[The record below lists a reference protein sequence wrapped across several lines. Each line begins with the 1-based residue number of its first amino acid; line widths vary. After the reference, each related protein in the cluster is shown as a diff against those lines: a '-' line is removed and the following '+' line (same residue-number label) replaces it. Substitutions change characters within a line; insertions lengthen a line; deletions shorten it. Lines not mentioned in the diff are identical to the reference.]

1 MVPRRK
7 APGAQAVSLIVL
19 LALFLAAAPVR
30 AAEAL
35 ATPKERISYAIGV
48 NLIGNLKQQEVDV
61 DLELVLKG
69 MRDASSG
76 GELLMS
82 DEELR
87 KYISFYQ
94 HDVRRKT
101 AKTRA
106 GAAEQNKKAGE
117 AFLDANKKEKGV
129 VTLPSGLQY
138 RVLSEGSGKKPAGA
152 DTVTFH
158 YRSSS
163 IAGVE
168 LDSSYHTG
176 KPATRR
182 VKDGVLPGLSE
193 ALKLM
198 PAGSKWQVFLPS
210 KLAYGVKGNG
220 GKVGPNET
228 VVFEIELLSVN

>member
-1 MVPRRK
+1 MLPINV
-7 APGAQAVSLIVL
+7 PGARILPVLTL
-19 LALFLAAAPVR
+19 LALLHAAAPAR

-69 MRDASSG
+69 MRDASAG
-76 GELLMS
+76 GTLLMS

-87 KYISFYQ
+87 KYISIYQ
-94 HDVRRKT
+94 HDVRRKV
-101 AKTRA
+101 AKTKA
-106 GAAEQNKKAGE
+106 GTAEDNRKAGE
-117 AFLDANKKEKGV
+117 AFLAANKKEQGV

-138 RVLSEGSGKKPAGA
+138 RVLREGSGKRPADA
-152 DTVTFH
+152 DTATFH

-176 KPATRR
+176 KPASRR
-182 VKDGVLPGLSE
+182 VKDGVIPGLSE

-198 PAGSKWQVFLPS
+198 PAGSKWQVFLPP

-220 GKVGPNET
+220 NKVGPSET

>member
-1 MVPRRK
+1 MVPRIK
-7 APGAQAVSLIVL
+7 APGAHVATLIAL
-19 LALFLAAAPVR
+19 FALFLAAVPVH
-30 AAEAL
+30 AADAL

-69 MRDASSG
+69 MRDASAG
-76 GELLMS
+76 GALLMS

-87 KYISFYQ
+87 KYISIYQ

-106 GAAEQNKKAGE
+106 GAAEQNMKAGE
-117 AFLDANKKEKGV
+117 AFLAANKKVKGV
-129 VTLPSGLQY
+129 VVLPSGLQY
-138 RVLSEGSGKKPAGA
+138 RVLNEGSGKKPADA
-152 DTVTFH
+152 DTATFH
-158 YRSSS
+158 YRSFS

-168 LDSSYHTG
+168 LDSSYLTG
-176 KPATRR
+176 KPASRR

-198 PAGSKWQVFLPS
+198 PAGSKWQLFLPP
-210 KLAYGVKGNG
+210 KLAYGLKGNG

-228 VVFEIELLSVN
+228 VIYEIELLSVN